1 MLRPRKHPLIDG
13 PVVVGDGR
21 RLRRWQIGCVAF
33 AALSLALLAAW
44 PSAPT
49 ASSDIPDEVWWR
61 RLISSIALQR
71 LVQNVN
77 ISANDEMRQR
87 LAQLE
92 AERVSLTERLAEA
105 ERLIKTDRSRQR
117 LGQVVAQRK
126 GKEIGFEIL
135 LRTPPGA
142 GAGDR
147 LLVDVMAV
155 RNPPSGALPGNGK
168 SGQLTLDIDRSSR
181 LTVRSPK
188 VAETLQGRLTS
199 GASHLLVLLA
209 PAGDASQTEALLVPV
224 NGSK

>member
-1 MLRPRKHPLIDG
+1 MLRPRKDPLIDG
-13 PVVVGDGR
+13 PVTVGDGR

-33 AALSLALLAAW
+33 AALSVALLAAW
-44 PSAPT
+44 PSGPT
-49 ASSDIPDEVWWR
+49 ASSEIPDEVWWR

-92 AERVSLTERLAEA
+92 TERVSLTERLAEA

-135 LRTPPGA
+135 LRTPPG
-142 GAGDR
+142 GSPGDR
-147 LLVDVMAV
+147 VLVDVMAV
-155 RNPPSGALPGNGK
+155 RNPSPGSGKTGPL
-168 SGQLTLDIDRSSR
+168 SLDIERSSR

-209 PAGDASQTEALLVPV
+209 PAGDTSQTEALLVPV

>member
-1 MLRPRKHPLIDG
+1 MLRPRKDPLIDG
-13 PVVVGDGR
+13 PVTVGDGR

-33 AALSLALLAAW
+33 AALSVALLAAW
-44 PSAPT
+44 PSGPT
-49 ASSDIPDEVWWR
+49 ASSEIPDEVWWR

-92 AERVSLTERLAEA
+92 TERVSLTERLAEA

-135 LRTPPGA
+135 LRTPPG
-142 GAGDR
+142 GSPGDR
-147 LLVDVMAV
+147 VLVDVMAV
-155 RNPPSGALPGNGK
+155 RNPAPGSGKTGPL
-168 SGQLTLDIDRSSR
+168 SLDIERLSR

-209 PAGDASQTEALLVPV
+209 PAGDTSQTEALLVPV

>member
-21 RLRRWQIGCVAF
+21 RLRRWQIGCIAF
-33 AALSLALLAAW
+33 AALSIALLAAW
-44 PSAPT
+44 PSGPA

-92 AERVSLTERLAEA
+92 AERVSLADRLAEA
-105 ERLIKTDRSRQR
+105 EQLIKADRSRQR
-117 LGQVVAQRK
+117 LGQVVARRK

-135 LRTPPGA
+135 LRTPPGERV
-142 GAGDR
+142 GER
-147 LLVDVMAV
+147 VLVDVMAV
-155 RNPPSGALPGNGK
+155 RGPVAAPAKGGPLS
-168 SGQLTLDIDRSSR
+168 LDIDRASR

-188 VAETLQGRLTS
+188 VAETLQGRLAS

-209 PAGDASQTEALLVPV
+209 TAGNTSQTEALLVPV
-224 NGSK
+224 NGDK

>member
-13 PVVVGDGR
+13 PLVVGDAR

-33 AALSLALLAAW
+33 AALSLALLASW
-44 PSAPT
+44 PAATST
-49 ASSDIPDEVWWR
+49 SSEIPDEVWWR

-92 AERVSLTERLAEA
+92 TERVSLTERLAEA

-135 LRTPPGA
+135 LRTPPG
-142 GAGDR
+142 GSPGDR
-147 LLVDVMAV
+147 VLVDVMAV
-155 RNPPSGALPGNGK
+155 RNPAPGSGKTGPL
-168 SGQLTLDIDRSSR
+168 SLDIERSSR

-209 PAGDASQTEALLVPV
+209 PAGDTSQTEALLVPV

>member
-1 MLRPRKHPLIDG
+1 
-13 PVVVGDGR
+13 VVASNVR
-21 RLRRWQIGCVAF
+21 RLRRWQIGCLAF
-33 AALSLALLAAW
+33 ATLSVALLAAW
-44 PSAPT
+44 PSGPT
-49 ASSDIPDEVWWR
+49 ASSEIPDEVWWR

-92 AERVSLTERLAEA
+92 AERVSLTERLTEA

-126 GKEIGFEIL
+126 GKDIGFEIL

-142 GAGDR
+142 SAGER
-147 LLVDVMAV
+147 LMLDVMAI
-155 RNPPSGALPGNGK
+155 RNPTGNPATSKPGPL
-168 SGQLTLDIDRSSR
+168 SLDVDRSSR

-199 GASHLLVLLA
+199 GASHLLVLVT
-209 PAGDASQTEALLVPV
+209 PAGDAAQTEALLVPV
-224 NGSK
+224 NGSN

>member
-1 MLRPRKHPLIDG
+1 MLRPRKDPLIDG
-13 PVVVGDGR
+13 PVTVGDGR

-33 AALSLALLAAW
+33 AALSVALLAAW
-44 PSAPT
+44 PSGPT
-49 ASSDIPDEVWWR
+49 ASSEIPDEVWWR

-92 AERVSLTERLAEA
+92 TERVSLTERLAEA

-135 LRTPPGA
+135 LRTPPG
-142 GAGDR
+142 GSPGDR
-147 LLVDVMAV
+147 VLVDVMAV
-155 RNPPSGALPGNGK
+155 RNPAPGSDKTGPL
-168 SGQLTLDIDRSSR
+168 SLDIERLSR

-209 PAGDASQTEALLVPV
+209 PAGDTSQTEALLVPV

>member
-1 MLRPRKHPLIDG
+1 MLRPRKDPLIDG
-13 PVVVGDGR
+13 PVTVGDGR

-33 AALSLALLAAW
+33 AALSVALLAAW
-44 PSAPT
+44 PSGPT
-49 ASSDIPDEVWWR
+49 ASSEIPDEVWWR

-92 AERVSLTERLAEA
+92 TERVSLTERLAEA

-135 LRTPPGA
+135 LRTPPG
-142 GAGDR
+142 GSPGDR
-147 LLVDVMAV
+147 VLVDVMAV
-155 RNPPSGALPGNGK
+155 RNPAPGSGKTGPL
-168 SGQLTLDIDRSSR
+168 SLDIERSSR

-209 PAGDASQTEALLVPV
+209 PAGDTSQTEALLVPV

>member
-1 MLRPRKHPLIDG
+1 MLRPLKNPLIDG
-13 PVVVGDGR
+13 PVVASNVR
-21 RLRRWQIGCVAF
+21 RLRRWQIGCLAF
-33 AALSLALLAAW
+33 AALSVALLAAW
-44 PSAPT
+44 PSGPT
-49 ASSDIPDEVWWR
+49 ASSEIPDEVWWR

-92 AERVSLTERLAEA
+92 AERVSLTERLTEA

-126 GKEIGFEIL
+126 GRDIGFEIL
-135 LRTPPGA
+135 LRTPPG
-142 GAGDR
+142 GSPGDR
-147 LLVDVMAV
+147 VLVDVMAI
-155 RNPPSGALPGNGK
+155 RNPTGNPATSKPGPL
-168 SGQLTLDIDRSSR
+168 SLDVDRSSR

-199 GASHLLVLLA
+199 GASHLLVLVT
-209 PAGDASQTEALLVPV
+209 PAGDAAQTEALLVPV
-224 NGSK
+224 NGSN

>member
-13 PVVVGDGR
+13 PVVVGDSR
-21 RLRRWQIGCVAF
+21 RLRRWQVGCIGF
-33 AALSLALLAAW
+33 ALLSVALLAAW
-44 PSAPT
+44 PSGPT
-49 ASSDIPDEVWWR
+49 ASADIPDEVWWR

-71 LVQNVN
+71 LVQSVN

-117 LGQVVAQRK
+117 LGQVVAKRK
-126 GKEIGFEIL
+126 GKEIGFEVL

-142 GAGDR
+142 SAGER
-147 LLVDVMAV
+147 VLVDVMAV
-155 RNPPSGALPGNGK
+155 RGPMATPAKGGPLS
-168 SGQLTLDIDRSSR
+168 LDIDRSSR

-188 VAETLQGRLTS
+188 VAETLQGRLAS
-199 GASHLLVLLA
+199 GATHLLVLLT

-224 NGSK
+224 NGDK

>member
-21 RLRRWQIGCVAF
+21 RLRRWQIGCIAF
-33 AALSLALLAAW
+33 AALSVALLAAW
-44 PSAPT
+44 PSGPA

-92 AERVSLTERLAEA
+92 AERVLLTDRLAEA
-105 ERLIKTDRSRQR
+105 EQLIKADRSRQR
-117 LGQVVAQRK
+117 LGQVVAKRK

-135 LRTPPGA
+135 LRTPPGTS
-142 GAGDR
+142 AGDR
-147 LLVDVMAV
+147 VLVDVMAV
-155 RNPPSGALPGNGK
+155 RDPAASSTKGGPLSF
-168 SGQLTLDIDRSSR
+168 DIDRASR

-188 VAETLQGRLTS
+188 VAETLQGRLAS

-209 PAGDASQTEALLVPV
+209 PAGDTSQTEALLVPV
-224 NGSK
+224 NGDK

>member
-1 MLRPRKHPLIDG
+1 MLRPRKDPLIDG
-13 PVVVGDGR
+13 PVTVGDGR

-33 AALSLALLAAW
+33 AALSVALLAAW
-44 PSAPT
+44 PSGPT
-49 ASSDIPDEVWWR
+49 ASSEIPDEVWWR

-92 AERVSLTERLAEA
+92 TERVSLTERLAEA

-142 GAGDR
+142 TAGDR
-147 LLVDVMAV
+147 VLVDVMAV
-155 RNPPSGALPGNGK
+155 RNPTHGSGKTGPL
-168 SGQLTLDIDRSSR
+168 SLDIERSSR

-209 PAGDASQTEALLVPV
+209 PAGDTSQTEALLVPV

>member
-21 RLRRWQIGCVAF
+21 RLRRWQIGCVAL
-33 AALSLALLAAW
+33 AALSLALLASW
-44 PSAPT
+44 PSAT
-49 ASSDIPDEVWWR
+49 STSTDIPDEVWWR

-87 LAQLE
+87 LATLE

-142 GAGDR
+142 NAGDR
-147 LLVDVMAV
+147 VLVDVMAV
-155 RNPPSGALPGNGK
+155 RTPLSAATSGKGGPLAF
-168 SGQLTLDIDRSSR
+168 DVDRSSR

-199 GASHLLVLLA
+199 SASHLLVLLA